1 MASSLLS
8 GLGNTYEGIKQDDMK
23 NDSKL
28 LYFKILN
35 IQMDLQAKNWWEALQ
50 QDKFHQ
56 IPLFLIKV
64 DYMDQQTDKNRLHSI
79 ALSSTNTSH
88 TNNPHGIGNNPITG
102 TSMKYN

>member
-50 QDKFHQ
+50 QDNFHQ

-64 DYMDQQTDKNRLHSI
+64 DYMDQQTKTGYIQLHY
-79 ALSSTNTSH
+79 LQPTH
-88 TNNPHGIGNNPITG
+88 PIPIILMVLG
-102 TSMKYN
+102 TTP